1 MTSHHGHIEGQ
12 GFDEALKE
20 QPAGKSTGLLSAS
33 ITTGALALALTLPAA
48 GFASAS
54 SSKTQSA
61 QKRDKQVCAGIYFDQ
76 PSADFTYGQL
86 HAIFLQNLL
95 AHFPKYD
102 TILKPVEDYK
112 KGDIES
118 CAANFYVGSYYR
130 DGASIKMPDHFVADF
145 VATKKPAMWMGYN
158 AWLIGEENSAKIWN
172 MTYRGLTQ
180 LDLKTKDKKGDP
192 GFYRFFNYKG
202 NTWVKSGEWA
212 GKDKTTFNA
221 AHELLKFADVE
232 TAGDTSKRTIIS
244 DASHSTNKSKSN
256 LPYII
261 RSNKSEGSAGN
272 HWLVTDS
279 PFAYIHEADRY
290 FIVADVLFDVLGE
303 EPRNKGPKHALF
315 RIEDV
320 NARTNYNGLK
330 AITDVLEEE
339 KVPYASAFIP
349 VFSDPLGVKGKK
361 TISLK
366 FTEDKNIRDWVLSN
380 VKANRLSIIN
390 HGTTH
395 QFGRKRNPY
404 NGMSGLDY
412 EYWDM
417 VGDKRLKNDTLRFV
431 INRVER
437 GVKTFAE
444 AGITPVAFEVPHY
457 RASARNYV
465 VFGQYYNW
473 NVGRVHYTTL
483 KKLDIKSV
491 ASDNK
496 IDLVGTANAR
506 ERLQQVRKSK
516 VSYVKNESHG
526 GQLFPYEL
534 YGDYFGQ
541 RLIPES
547 LNYPT
552 TLLNTTKT
560 VENGR
565 TLDQMLEDAKRNLVL
580 RDYWASFFMH
590 AFLMNGGGEKEK
602 AKVRWFVRSLKDLGY
617 KFINLKE
624 FVEANRDAPTRPIR
638 AFDNK

>member
-1 MTSHHGHIEGQ
+1 MTSHPILKKATLVAVTLCASSV
-12 GFDEALKE
+12 ALG
-20 QPAGKSTGLLSAS
+20 AGKGAGKQAKKDAPIAPKLVKKEACAS
-33 ITTGALALALTLPAA
+33 IYYDRP
-48 GFASAS
+48 S
-54 SSKTQSA
+54 SE
-61 QKRDKQVCAGIYFDQ
+61 
-76 PSADFTYGQL
+76 FTYGQL

-95 AHFPKYD
+95 AHFPKYNS
-102 TILKPVEDYK
+102 ILKPVEYYEQ
-112 KGDIES
+112 GDMES
-118 CAANFYVGSYYR
+118 CAANFYIGSYYR
-130 DGASIKMPDHFVADF
+130 DGNKVKMPAHFVEDF
-145 VATKKPAMWMGYN
+145 VATKKPAVWMGYN
-158 AWLIGEENSAKIWN
+158 AWLIGNDNSAKIWN
-172 MTYRGLTQ
+172 MTYRGITQ
-180 LDLKTKDKKGDP
+180 LDMKAKDKKGDP

-202 NTWVKSGEWA
+202 NTWFKSGAWS
-212 GKDKTTFNA
+212 DKSKTSFNA
-221 AHELLKFADVE
+221 AHELLRFLDVE
-232 TAGDTSKRTIIS
+232 GGDTAKRTIIS
-244 DASHSTNKSKSN
+244 DATHSTTKTKST
-256 LPYII
+256 LPYIV
-261 RSNKSEGSAGN
+261 RSNPSDHSAGN

-279 PFAYIHEADRY
+279 PFAYIHEGDRY
-290 FIVADVLFDVLGE
+290 FIVADVLFDILGE

-320 NARTNYNGLK
+320 NARTNYNGLT
-330 AITDVLEEE
+330 AITDVLAEE

-349 VFSDPLGVKGKK
+349 VYSDPLGVRGKK
-361 TISLK
+361 ITALK
-366 FTEDKNIRDWVLSN
+366 FTEDKKIRDWVVDN

-417 VGDKRLKNDTLRFV
+417 VNDKRLHNDTLRFA
-431 INRVER
+431 INRLER

-465 VFGQYYNW
+465 VFGQYYHW

-483 KKLDIKSV
+483 KKLDIKPVSSEYKV
-491 ASDNK
+491 
-496 IDLVGTANAR
+496 DLVGKTHAR
-506 ERLQQVRKSK
+506 DRLRQIRTSK
-516 VSYVKNESHG
+516 VSYSKTHSHG

-534 YGDYFGQ
+534 YGDYYGQ

-552 TLLNTTKT
+552 TLLNETKT

-565 TLDQMLEDAKRNLVL
+565 TMDQMLEDAKRNSVL

-602 AKVRWFVRSLKDLGY
+602 AKVRWFVKGIKEAGY
-617 KFINLKE
+617 KFVNLKE
-624 FVEANRDAPTRPIR
+624 FIEANRDAPTRKITPFENR
-638 AFDNK
+638 